1 VFNIVDDNF
10 ESLIWSRRQHHWL
23 FSIDEDICKMSD
35 PKTEKTESVPE
46 ENTSCCFG
54 TQTSKT
60 ESLKPPFDLKPQKLS
75 RVNSGSLEG
84 MAFVEERSFLMGADD
99 ELGFPDDGEGP
110 IRKIDI
116 DPFYID
122 THLVTNRQFKAFVKD
137 TGYKTEADRFGW
149 SFVFHLFIPPYLKQ
163 QIQDRDAVV
172 GLQWWLKVDGANWA
186 HPEGPKSKI
195 KKRLDH
201 PVTHI
206 AWNDAAAYAEWAGK
220 RLPTEA
226 EWECAA
232 RGGHEGRRY
241 WWGQEL
247 NPEGEHYC
255 NIWQGDFPHSN
266 SAEDGYIGTSPVG
279 SFPAN
284 DFGLYDMAGNVW
296 EWCSDFWSTDY
307 HIDGE
312 RCNPVG
318 PPHGKEKLMRG
329 GSFLCHDSYC
339 NRYRVAARTK
349 NTPDSSSSNLG
360 FRCVR
365 DL

>member
-1 VFNIVDDNF
+1 
-10 ESLIWSRRQHHWL
+10 
-23 FSIDEDICKMSD
+23 MSE
-35 PKTEKTESVPE
+35 PKTDKRELQAVQK
-46 ENTSCCFG
+46 NSCCFG
-54 TQTSKT
+54 TQS
-60 ESLKPPFDLKPQKLS
+60 SGADHPLPSPFEMGPQKLS
-75 RVNSGSLEG
+75 RNNRGSIDGMTLIEG
-84 MAFVEERSFLMGADD
+84 GSFLMGTED
-99 ELGFPDDGEGP
+99 EIGFPDDGEGP
-110 IRKIDI
+110 IRKVELDG
-116 DPFYID
+116 FYMD
-122 THLVTNRQFKAFVKD
+122 THLVTNRQFKAFIKD

-226 EWECAA
+226 EWEYAA

-241 WWGQEL
+241 WWGEEL
-247 NPEGEHYC
+247 TPEGQHYC

-266 SAEDGYIGTSPVG
+266 TAEDGYVGTSPVG
-279 SFPAN
+279 SFAPN

-296 EWCSDFWSTDY
+296 EWCSDFWSTD
-307 HIDGE
+307 HHVEGE
-312 RCNPVG
+312 RRNPIG
-318 PPHGKEKLMRG
+318 PPSGKEKSMRG